1 MRVAFRVE
9 GEPEIGLGHVMRCLA
24 LAQRLVASG
33 HQVFFFM
40 SPRSEYFCRNRADWV
55 GDILCISNI
64 DNQLEPEWLGKQ
76 CTELKVNWLVLDGY
90 QFDQNYRHTLQSD
103 TYNLAVFDD
112 MNNSGALYADLVING
127 APNAA
132 SHNYQVTAPNALL
145 AIGQDYQVLRQE
157 FLQSVHNEWQERQN
171 LTLMFGGSD
180 PKKLTFSVLQ
190 SLQKLS
196 SSIPITVITGAAY
209 DGLQDLVDLIKTSA
223 LDITHLHDCQNM
235 ASVLVNTKLALSAA
249 GGSQFE
255 LLACATPSM
264 LVVVAENQKNASQE
278 AANQGW
284 CKVFNVDDL
293 NADELAMQCISLWQ
307 QPGLLGLMHQKAL
320 EFPVVDGA
328 KNIVKLMSGQK
339 LTSDHTQ

>member
-24 LAQRLVASG
+24 LAQRLVANG
-33 HQVFFFM
+33 HEVFFFM
-40 SPRSEYFCRNRADWV
+40 SPRAEYFCRSRADWV
-55 GDILCISNI
+55 GDILSIT
-64 DNQLEPEWLGKQ
+64 DADKQLEPEWLVEQ
-76 CTELKVNWLVLDGY
+76 CTELKANWLVLDGY
-90 QFDQNYRHTLQSD
+90 QFDQNYRHTLQCSEF
-103 TYNLAVFDD
+103 NFAVFDD

-132 SHNYQVTAPNALL
+132 LHNYQLTAQNALL

-157 FLQSVHNEWQERQN
+157 FLQSINNDWQDRKN

-180 PKKLTFSVLQ
+180 PKKMTFSVLQ

-196 SSIPITVITGAAY
+196 STIPITVITGAAY
-209 DGLQDLVDLIKTSA
+209 DGLQDLVDLIKISA

-255 LLACATPSM
+255 LLACAVPSI
-264 LVVVAENQKNASQE
+264 LVVVAENQENASHV
-278 AANQGW
+278 AASQGW
-284 CKVFNVDDL
+284 CKVFNGDDL
-293 NADELAMQCISLWQ
+293 NGDELAMQCITLWQ
-307 QPGLLGLMHQKAL
+307 QPELLGLMHQKAL

-328 KNIVKLMSGQK
+328 KNIVELMSEHK
-339 LTSDHTQ
+339 LTSDDTQ

>member
-9 GEPEIGLGHVMRCLA
+9 GDPEIGLGHVMRCLA
-24 LAQRLVASG
+24 LAQRLVAIG
-33 HQVFFFM
+33 HEVFFFM
-40 SPRSEYFCRNRADWV
+40 SQRSEYFCRNRADWV
-55 GDILCISNI
+55 GEILGITNS
-64 DNQLEPEWLGKQ
+64 DKQLEPDWLVKQ
-76 CTELKVNWLVLDGY
+76 CTELKIHWLVLDGY

-103 TYNLAVFDD
+103 TFKLAVFDD

-132 SHNYQVTAPNALL
+132 MHNYQLTAQNALL

-157 FLQSVHNEWQERQN
+157 FLQSINNEWEKRKN

-196 SSIPITVITGAAY
+196 STIPITVITGAAY
-209 DGLQDLVDLIKTSA
+209 DGLQDLVDLIKISA

-255 LLACATPSM
+255 LLACAVPSI
-264 LVVVAENQKNASQE
+264 LVVVAGNQKNASQE
-278 AANQGW
+278 AASQGW
-284 CKVFNVDDL
+284 CKVFNGDDL
-293 NADELAMQCISLWQ
+293 NADELAMQCISLLQ
-307 QPGLLGLMHQKAL
+307 QPELLGLMHQKAL
-320 EFPVVDGA
+320 QFPVVDGA
-328 KNIVKLMSGQK
+328 KNIVELMSEEE
-339 LTSDHTQ
+339 LTSDHNE